1 MEQEYDLVKFID
13 GELELD
19 ITVSPYEETIWMSAN
34 QMACLFRKDCK
45 TIRKHINNI
54 FKDEELNYDNNT
66 QKMRVDGVKQLV
78 CMYSLDVIIS
88 VGYRVKSIV
97 GVKFRIWANQIL
109 KGYLLRGYVI
119 NPRRVVV
126 SNENYIE
133 LKNEVISI
141 NNRLLK
147 LEDKVLDK
155 EYGFNKIFYNGQFYD
170 AYAIIQKIFESAT
183 KEIIII
189 DNYLDRTILDRLVVK
204 KKNVKVIIYTN
215 KSTSKLIDSDI
226 HAFNKQYSSLSV
238 RYIKKVHDRYI
249 IIDRE
254 KLYHIGHSIK
264 DLGKKIFSISESNS
278 DLINPLLCNI

>member
-141 NNRLLK
+141 NNRLQK

-170 AYAIIQKIFESAT
+170 AYALIQKIFESAT

-226 HAFNKQYSSLSV
+226 QAFNKQYSSLSV

-254 KLYHIGHSIK
+254 KLYHIWHSIK
-264 DLGKKIFSISESNS
+264 DLGKKIFSISESDSN
-278 DLINPLLCNI
+278 LINPLLCNI

>member
-141 NNRLLK
+141 NNRLQK

-155 EYGFNKIFYNGQFYD
+155 EYGLNKIFYNGQFYD

-226 HAFNKQYSSLSV
+226 QAFNKQYSSLSV

-264 DLGKKIFSISESNS
+264 DLGKKIFSISESDSN
-278 DLINPLLCNI
+278 LINPLLCNI

>member
-155 EYGFNKIFYNGQFYD
+155 EYGLNKIFYNGQFYD
-170 AYAIIQKIFESAT
+170 AYVIIQKIFESAT

-226 HAFNKQYSSLSV
+226 QAFNKQYSSLSV

-278 DLINPLLCNI
+278 NLINPLLCNI